1 MKIGEPVTWNG
12 RPYVLRGLDP
22 IGVSDPLAQ
31 LETPETSELIAVPL
45 DEVTPRAQACS
56 EEV

>member
-1 MKIGEPVTWNG
+1 MKIGDPVTWKG

-31 LETPETSELIAVPL
+31 LELPETSELISAPL
-45 DEVTPRAQACS
+45 DEVRPRPQPNS
-56 EEV
+56 EQV